1 MAGERWIFL
10 RGLARSKEHWGGLIE
25 QFSSRVPDDAVEAL
39 DLCGNGT
46 ERARSVP
53 ASIAQFTDDLRSRSE
68 LLRQGSV
75 RLVAISFGGMVA
87 ADWASRHPQEVHSL
101 TLINSSDRAR
111 SAFWERL
118 SPAFYPELLWIL
130 LARPEALERERGI
143 LARVSNLPEQ
153 QRDVLARRFSELEPP
168 TLSSFL
174 AQIRAALKFS
184 GAPDRPNVPVLLLN
198 SLGDRLVSP
207 ICSERWARAWGAQLR
222 THPWAGHDLPIDDP
236 EWVIEQILAQSD
248 LG

>member
-1 MAGERWIFL
+1 MI
-10 RGLARSKEHWGGLIE
+10 
-25 QFSSRVPDDAVEAL
+25 

-46 ERARSVP
+46 ERERPVP
-53 ASIAQFTDDLRSRSE
+53 DSLSGFTDDLRARSQ
-68 LLRQGSV
+68 LV
-75 RLVAISFGGMVA
+75 RKGPVRIVAISFGGMVA

-130 LARPEALERERGI
+130 LARPKALDRERAI
-143 LARVSNLPEQ
+143 LRRVSNLPEE
-153 QRDVLARRFSELEPP
+153 RREIYARAFANLTPP
-168 TLSSFL
+168 TPSSVF
-174 AQIRAALKFS
+174 AQVRAALQFR
-184 GAPDRPNVPVLLLN
+184 PTQDRPAIPVQMLN

-207 ICSERWARAWGAQLR
+207 ICSERWAQAWGAELR
-222 THPWAGHDLPIDDP
+222 THPWAGHDLPLDDP
-236 EWVIEQILAQSD
+236 DWVIEQILKSSD